1 MSEKTISDY
10 TEQEFI
16 AFIDKIKKADFSSE
30 SEHDAAIYEFSQL
43 TEHPDGWDLIYHP
56 EPGADN
62 SAEGVL
68 KTVKE
73 WRIANGKSGFKTA

>member
-1 MSEKTISDY
+1 MGTKKITDY
-10 TEQEFI
+10 TEQEFVD
-16 AFIDKIKKADFSSE
+16 FVNKIKRADFPTE
-30 SEHDAAIYEFSQL
+30 SAHDEAIYEFGQL

-62 SAEGVL
+62 SAIGVL

-73 WRIANGKSGFKTA
+73 WRAANGKPGFKSK

>member
-1 MSEKTISDY
+1 MTKKKLADY
-10 TEQEFI
+10 TEQEFLH
-16 AFIDKIKKADFSSE
+16 FIDKIKKVDFPTE
-30 SEHDAAIYEFSQL
+30 SEHDEAVYAFSQL

-62 SAEGVL
+62 SAAGVT

-73 WRIANGKSGFKTA
+73 WRAANGKPGFKVG

>member
-1 MSEKTISDY
+1 MVGKKLTDY

-16 AFIDKIKKADFSSE
+16 DFINKIKKIDFPTE
-30 SEHDAAIYEFSQL
+30 AAHDEAIYEFSQL

-62 SAEGVL
+62 SAEGVV
-68 KTVKE
+68 KIIKE
-73 WRIANGKSGFKTA
+73 WRAANGKPGFKQG